1 MTYFFRVSFDF
12 KTEAGITADLNI
24 KLTDFL
30 RFEVTSNRG
39 LTDAELN
46 ALKQK
51 AGSFIKNKFGL
62 ANPQIDLEAEDLNR

>member
-1 MTYFFRVSFDF
+1 
-12 KTEAGITADLNI
+12 
-24 KLTDFL
+24 LTDFL

-62 ANPQIDLEAEDLNR
+62 ANPQIELEAEDLNR